1 MAAGAAHELNN
12 PLAVISGRSQLL
24 ASQLQEPKLKQAAK
38 TICDQAH
45 IITNIITELMAFAKP
60 VPPKVTE
67 CELPELIDRALHE
80 AKSITDPADRTI
92 EVTMTD
98 MPNVIVDPQQ
108 VTAALTEILSN
119 AIQATDERRGHVTI
133 HAAYD
138 AYSTRVAL
146 TVADNGC
153 GMDDETLKRAF
164 DPFFSSKPAGRRRGM
179 GLAKALRWIESSGGT
194 MRLESRLGKGTRGS
208 ILLPAAPI
216 SPPANVAKP
225 VRKAQ

>member
-1 MAAGAAHELNN
+1 
-12 PLAVISGRSQLL
+12 
-24 ASQLQEPKLKQAAK
+24 
-38 TICDQAH
+38 
-45 IITNIITELMAFAKP
+45 
-60 VPPKVTE
+60 
-67 CELPELIDRALHE
+67 
-80 AKSITDPADRTI
+80 
-92 EVTMTD
+92 
-98 MPNVIVDPQQ
+98 
-108 VTAALTEILSN
+108 
-119 AIQATDERRGHVTI
+119 VTI

-208 ILLPAAPI
+208 ILLPAAPV
-216 SPPANVAKP
+216 SPPVKVAKP